1 MEPEVSL
8 PQSKVPA
15 SSPIPERYKIIQKD
29 IAGLLTTTMSLL
41 LTAWV
46 PISGHCALLRKSKRK
61 LNPHS
66 CLPRRRTDPRLPEYE
81 TGVLPIKVIQMEP
94 ARGDAAVAAA
104 VNP

>member
-41 LTAWV
+41 LTA
-46 PISGHCALLRKSKRK
+46 
-61 LNPHS
+61 
-66 CLPRRRTDPRLPEYE
+66 
-81 TGVLPIKVIQMEP
+81 
-94 ARGDAAVAAA
+94 
-104 VNP
+104 